1 MNRWLWLSAIVLVSL
16 SGCMGRG
23 AAARAQLPQPTNIA
37 QWLAIVVVVGGL
49 WWIGLKI
56 LRG

>member
-1 MNRWLWLSAIVLVSL
+1 MKRWLWLSTAVLL
-16 SGCMGRG
+16 SATACIGRG
-23 AAARAQLPQPTNIA
+23 AAARAQLPQPTSIA
-37 QWLAIVVVVGGL
+37 QWLAIAVVVGGL

>member
-1 MNRWLWLSAIVLVSL
+1 MKAWLWLSAFALLSL
-16 SGCMGRG
+16 SGCARG
-23 AAARAQLPQPTNIA
+23 AARAAQLPQPTNIA
-37 QWLAIVVVVGGL
+37 QWLAIAVVVLGL

>member
-1 MNRWLWLSAIVLVSL
+1 MKRWLWLSTAVLL
-16 SGCMGRG
+16 STTACIGRG

-37 QWLAIVVVVGGL
+37 QWLAIAVVVGAL